1 MIADYVASV
10 CHSIRTRIIGHLSLA
25 DVNAN
30 EFLSDVTDGAAVRHK
45 LVSVVV
51 LQTGVKSTQALHCPE
66 VFADDATACDLK
78 NSGLTGLGI
87 VFHVGWHLISSMFQ
101 CCLPRLSFERKSES
115 DGASSTRKVDD
126 PLFSD
131 CQTWQFWRFA
141 EDQRTNNRTTLGGSI
156 FCHRG

>member
-1 MIADYVASV
+1 MIGDCVASA
-10 CHSIRTRIIGHLSLA
+10 CDFIRTRIIGHLSLA

-87 VFHVGWHLISSMFQ
+87 VFHVGWHLFGWCFSVAFHVYLSNAKVSPMVPAQRGKLMIHSSRIA
-101 CCLPRLSFERKSES
+101 RLGNSGDSRRTKGRITE
-115 DGASSTRKVDD
+115 
-126 PLFSD
+126 
-131 CQTWQFWRFA
+131 
-141 EDQRTNNRTTLGGSI
+141 QR
-156 FCHRG
+156 